1 MASVPSLLLPRYYHR
16 RCKYLARGAPKYF
29 CETTQRHDGV
39 GDVLWPRRSVIYTN
53 VENLTPESK
62 LAGTLL
68 ELDAWHLV
76 VWYLAYSCVS
86 SLLYPSLSTRR
97 GGGIFFEIYTC
108 LWANK
113 DNSPYQHKTIC
124 RINTYSMTPPPP
136 SPFYATAGQRV
147 LMKTLEDAPI

>member
-1 MASVPSLLLPRYYHR
+1 MVSAPSLLLRRYYHR
-16 RCKYLARGAPKYF
+16 RCNYLARGAPKYF

-86 SLLYPSLSTRR
+86 SCTLHSLRDVVVAYSSKYTPVGKQRQFSIYISIKLYV
-97 GGGIFFEIYTC
+97 E
-108 LWANK
+108 K
-113 DNSPYQHKTIC
+113 KTI
-124 RINTYSMTPPPP
+124 SMTHPPP
-136 SPFYATAGQRV
+136 SPFYTTAGQRV
-147 LMKTLEDAPI
+147 LMKTLKHAPI